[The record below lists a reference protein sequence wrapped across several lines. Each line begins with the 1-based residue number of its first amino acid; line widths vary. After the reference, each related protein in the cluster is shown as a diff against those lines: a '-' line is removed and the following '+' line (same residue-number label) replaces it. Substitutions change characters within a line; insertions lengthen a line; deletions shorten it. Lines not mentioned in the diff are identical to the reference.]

1 MNVLHQVVKAE
12 QVDDR
17 HVRVSFENGAVGI
30 FDCSPYF
37 KDDYWGALRNPA
49 FFGQVRAEC
58 GTLCWPNDIDID
70 PEEIWEDCEF
80 ATSVHK

>member
-12 QVDDR
+12 PMDNR
-17 HVRVSFENGAVGI
+17 RVRVSFENGAVGI
-30 FDCSPYF
+30 FDCSPYLE
-37 KDDYWGALRNPA
+37 DAYWGPLRDPA

-70 PEEIWEDCEF
+70 PEEIWEDCDLT
-80 ATSVHK
+80 TSQSK

>member
-12 QVDDR
+12 PVDDR

-37 KDDYWGALRNPA
+37 KDDYWGLCAILR
-49 FFGQVRAEC
+49 FLGR
-58 GTLCWPNDIDID
+58 
-70 PEEIWEDCEF
+70 CEQN
-80 ATSVHK
+80 AVHFVGRMILT

>member
-12 QVDDR
+12 PVDDR

-37 KDDYWGALRNPA
+37 KDDYWGGGCAIRRSLDRYA
-49 FFGQVRAEC
+49 
-58 GTLCWPNDIDID
+58 
-70 PEEIWEDCEF
+70 
-80 ATSVHK
+80 